1 MNSQLVIPD
10 LDPDG
15 DTLTA
20 ALAYAA
26 AGWYVLPVRR
36 GTKDPGSVVG
46 KKWHAK
52 SSRHPKQITAWFAG
66 TDQDIALHCG
76 RSGAVVFDA
85 DAPDKLPDVLRRHLV
100 AAPFQSTRPDVAGRG
115 HYVFTQPSRR
125 TLGNS
130 TGRLGGGWGEIR
142 GHNGVIIV
150 APSHHADGGR
160 YQWESTGAVP
170 VLPAEI
176 AAQLDD
182 ASPAEDAV
190 TDGAV
195 AAFIADHRRSTR
207 PAILHGW
214 TSALHRHFKAG
225 DSRHTSTVSVVT
237 GAMKEAR
244 AGFFAAQEA
253 IDALQPMFI
262 DAVAQPPTSSRQGE
276 PRTGAT
282 AESEWA
288 GILAWAVGQAKGA
301 DLDDV
306 RARTDKKMPESP
318 PPQEP
323 PPQEPPPEEPPPW
336 AAVVWPSRGEVA
348 DEPHRSDRVE
358 TATGE
363 DLR

>member
-20 ALAYAA
+20 ALAYAT

-52 SSRHPKQITAWFAG
+52 SSRHPRQITAWFAG
-66 TDQDIALHCG
+66 TDHDIALHCG

-115 HYVFTQPSRR
+115 HYVFTQPPRR

-150 APSHHADGGR
+150 SPSHHADGGR
-160 YQWESTGAVP
+160 YRWESTGAVP

-195 AAFIADHRRSTR
+195 AAFIADYRRSTR

-214 TSALHRHFKAG
+214 TSALHRHFQAG

-318 PPQEP
+318 PPE
-323 PPQEPPPEEPPPW
+323 EPPPEEPPPW
-336 AAVVWPSRGEVA
+336 AAVVWPSRRDVA
-348 DEPHRSDRVE
+348 DEPHRPDRRVE
-358 TATGE
+358 TAAGE
-363 DLR
+363 DPR